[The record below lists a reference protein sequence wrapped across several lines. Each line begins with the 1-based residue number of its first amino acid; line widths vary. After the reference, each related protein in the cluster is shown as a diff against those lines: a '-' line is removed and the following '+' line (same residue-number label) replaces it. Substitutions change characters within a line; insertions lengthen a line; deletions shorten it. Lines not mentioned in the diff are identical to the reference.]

1 MFGIG
6 IPELIVILVIAL
18 LVFGPGRLPEVGSF
32 LGKSLRSFRDA
43 LDRRDEEDDDEALSD
58 QRDERE
64 GSGKAPPGSGAA

>member
-1 MFGIG
+1 MWGIG

-43 LDRRDEEDDDEALSD
+43 LDRRDDEPDALP
-58 QRDERE
+58 DERAE
-64 GSGKAPPGSGAA
+64 RKPPGEPPPDQPA